1 MLLYK
6 LYFDNFRHFV
16 NISYLSEKA
25 LIDQNENKVG
35 SGMVF
40 FAFNFFREESVFQY
54 LK

>member
-16 NISYLSEKA
+16 DISYLSEKA
-25 LIDQNENKVG
+25 LIDRNENKVG

-40 FAFNFFREESVFQY
+40 FAFNFSARKAFFNT
-54 LK
+54 